1 MKSILFS
8 LLSLIAINALAST
21 SNTKVLPT
29 HSGLH
34 GAASINSISFESAK
48 KGSKRTGGTNSQVIP
63 MQQLTNHKILITGA
77 ARGLGEAF
85 ARAALLA
92 GARVVL
98 TDVLDERGAALA
110 LELNAAFEGSAKY
123 LRMDVSDSASVTSA
137 MAGAVTWLGGLDG
150 LVNNA
155 AITNSGGKPMEAIAE
170 DVWDKV
176 MAVNVKGTW
185 LTTVAAKPHLIRAS
199 KESGCGRVVN
209 VASDTAIWGAP
220 NLMAYVASKGAVMAL
235 THSMARELGEFG
247 VTVNA
252 IAPGLTLGES
262 TEYVP
267 KARYDHYQNGRA
279 IKREQTAND
288 ITASMMFLLS
298 KESGYITG
306 QVLPVN
312 GGFVMN

>member
-1 MKSILFS
+1 
-8 LLSLIAINALAST
+8 
-21 SNTKVLPT
+21 
-29 HSGLH
+29 
-34 GAASINSISFESAK
+34 
-48 KGSKRTGGTNSQVIP
+48 
-63 MQQLTNHKILITGA
+63 MQQLNNHKILITGA

-85 ARAALLA
+85 SRAALQA

-110 LELNAAFEGSAKY
+110 LELNAAFEGRAKY
-123 LRMDVSDSASVTSA
+123 LHMDVSDSASVVAA
-137 MAGAVTWLGGLDG
+137 MNEAVAWLGGLDG

-155 AITNSGGKPMEAIAE
+155 AITNSGGKPMEAITE

-185 LTTVAAKPHLIRAS
+185 LTTVAAKPHLIRAN
-199 KESGCGRVVN
+199 EDSGLGQNSEHACGRVVN
-209 VASDTAIWGAP
+209 VASDTALWGAP
-220 NLMAYVASKGAVMAL
+220 HLMAYVASKGAVMAM

-288 ITASMMFLLS
+288 ITASVMFLLS
-298 KESGYITG
+298 KDSGYITG

>member
-1 MKSILFS
+1 M
-8 LLSLIAINALAST
+8 T
-21 SNTKVLPT
+21 
-29 HSGLH
+29 
-34 GAASINSISFESAK
+34 
-48 KGSKRTGGTNSQVIP
+48 
-63 MQQLTNHKILITGA
+63 LTNHKILITGA

-85 ARAALLA
+85 ARAALQA

-110 LELNAAFEGSAKY
+110 LELNASFDGRAKY
-123 LRMDVSDSASVTSA
+123 LHMDVSDSASVNAA
-137 MAGAVTWLGGLDG
+137 MNEAVAWLGGLDG

-155 AITNSGGKPMEAIAE
+155 AITNSGGKPMETIAE

-185 LTTVAAKPHLIRAS
+185 LTTVAAKPHLVRAS
-199 KESGCGRVVN
+199 KENGRGRVVN

-220 NLMAYVASKGAVMAL
+220 NLMAYVASKGAVMAM

-247 VTVNA
+247 ITVNA
-252 IAPGLTLGES
+252 IAPGLTVGES

-279 IKREQTAND
+279 IKREQMADD
-288 ITASMMFLLS
+288 ITASVLFLLS
-298 KESGYITG
+298 KDSGYITG

>member
-1 MKSILFS
+1 MSAS
-8 LLSLIAINALAST
+8 L
-21 SNTKVLPT
+21 T
-29 HSGLH
+29 H
-34 GAASINSISFESAK
+34 
-48 KGSKRTGGTNSQVIP
+48 
-63 MQQLTNHKILITGA
+63 HKILITGA

-85 ARAALLA
+85 ARAALQA

-98 TDVLDERGAALA
+98 TDVLNERGAALA
-110 LELNAAFEGSAKY
+110 LELNTAFDGRANY
-123 LRMDVSDSASVTSA
+123 LHMDVSDNASVTSA
-137 MAGAVTWLGGLDG
+137 MNEAVTWLGGLDG

-170 DVWDKV
+170 EVWDKV

-185 LTTVAAKPHLIRAS
+185 LTTVAAKPHLVRAS
-199 KESGCGRVVN
+199 EAHGLGRVVN

-220 NLMAYVASKGAVMAL
+220 NLMAYVASKGAVMAM

-267 KARYDHYQNGRA
+267 RARYDHYQNGRA
-279 IKREQTAND
+279 IKREQTADD
-288 ITASMMFLLS
+288 ITASVMFLLS

>member
-1 MKSILFS
+1 MQPL
-8 LLSLIAINALAST
+8 T
-21 SNTKVLPT
+21 S
-29 HSGLH
+29 
-34 GAASINSISFESAK
+34 
-48 KGSKRTGGTNSQVIP
+48 
-63 MQQLTNHKILITGA
+63 HKILITGA

-110 LELNAAFEGSAKY
+110 LELNAAFDNRAKY
-123 LRMDVSDSASVTSA
+123 LRMDVSDGASVNSA
-137 MAGAVTWLGGLDG
+137 MNAAVEWLGGLDG

-199 KESGCGRVVN
+199 EEHGLGRVVN
-209 VASDTAIWGAP
+209 LASDTAIWGAP
-220 NLMAYVASKGAVMAL
+220 NLMAYVASKGAVMAM

-279 IKREQTAND
+279 IKREQTADD
-288 ITASMMFLLS
+288 ITASVMFLLS